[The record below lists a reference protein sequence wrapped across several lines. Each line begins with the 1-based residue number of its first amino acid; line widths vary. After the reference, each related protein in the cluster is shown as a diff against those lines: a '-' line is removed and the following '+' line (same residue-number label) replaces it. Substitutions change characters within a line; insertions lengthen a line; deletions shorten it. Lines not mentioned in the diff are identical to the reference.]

1 MGVDPE
7 RKGKSGPVIVVKKGE
22 HRGTPGMW
30 SYACDCIRCRWEQ
43 WWNEADPS
51 SIPMP
56 DAPHPDG
63 EYQGYWDARD
73 FWNSHGHHPR
83 G

>member
-1 MGVDPE
+1 VTDVEAAKHAALHLGRE
-7 RKGKSGPVIVVKKGE
+7 S
-22 HRGTPGMW
+22 W
-30 SYACDCIRCRWEQ
+30 SYACDCIRCQWEQ
-43 WWNEADPS
+43 WWNESDPY

-56 DAPHPDG
+56 DQPHPDG